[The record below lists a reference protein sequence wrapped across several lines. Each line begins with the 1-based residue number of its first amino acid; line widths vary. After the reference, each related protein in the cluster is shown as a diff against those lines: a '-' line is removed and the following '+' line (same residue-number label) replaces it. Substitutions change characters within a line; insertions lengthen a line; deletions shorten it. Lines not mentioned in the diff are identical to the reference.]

1 MSVAIQDLNLEHL
14 WVLYPGNQDYFLEE
28 KISVTPVSSLP
39 ILTEKIREGAKTT
52 PDQRQR

>member
-14 WVLYPGNQDYFLEE
+14 WVPYPGNQDYSLEE

-39 ILTEKIREGAKTT
+39 ILIEKVRKGVTNT
-52 PDQRQR
+52 DQR